1 MTYLQVTALA
11 LKWFILTVG
20 TVSAAG
26 GLVWITW
33 RLIPAGAKK
42 RIFEED

>member
-26 GLVWITW
+26 GLVWIAW
-33 RLIPAGAKK
+33 RLMPAGAKN